1 MISVA
6 DTHAAGRRTRCRRSH
21 PVGWLFFVAGLL
33 LLAGCGARAPESER
47 LQGATMGTTWSL
59 VLVGT
64 GQRDGLQDE
73 LEATLEAVNASMSTY
88 RQDAE
93 ISAIN
98 RLPPGEPIAVSA
110 AFATVLEAALAVG
123 EGSDGAYDVTVG
135 PLVDLWG
142 FGAASEDEW
151 SLPAPGEIAAVR
163 GAVGQSLLDWKPG
176 QRTLSKRAPVA
187 LDFSSIAKGYAVD
200 RLAEVLE
207 KRGYGN
213 YLVEIGGEMRA
224 AGESPRGDAW
234 RVAIER
240 PVPGQRAAALGLE
253 LVDSAIATSGDYRNF
268 VEYQGKRYSHT
279 IDPRTGYPVTH
290 DLVSVT
296 VLHESCMM
304 ADAWATAL
312 SVAGPDE
319 ALRLAEA
326 NGLAVYLLRRQGDG
340 LIAASSSAFDAL
352 QAAAAGETTE

>member
-1 MISVA
+1 
-6 DTHAAGRRTRCRRSH
+6 
-21 PVGWLFFVAGLL
+21 

-59 VLVGT
+59 VLVGK
-64 GQRDGLQDE
+64 GQREGLQDE
-73 LEATLEAVNASMSTY
+73 LESTLEAANASMSTY

-93 ISAIN
+93 ITAIN
-98 RLPPGEPIAVSA
+98 RLPAGETRRVSE

-123 EGSDGAYDVTVG
+123 EQSGGAYDVTVG

-142 FGAASEDEW
+142 FGAASEDAW
-151 SLPAPGEIAAVR
+151 SLPAPEDIVAVKSR
-163 GAVGQSLLDWKPG
+163 IGQSLLRWEPE

-200 RLAEVLE
+200 RLADVLE
-207 KRGYGN
+207 KRGYSD
-213 YLVEIGGEMRA
+213 YLVEIGGEMRVS
-224 AGESPRGDAW
+224 GKSPRGDAW

-240 PVPGQRAAALGLE
+240 PLPGQRAAELGLE
-253 LVDSAIATSGDYRNF
+253 LFDSAIATSGDYRNF
-268 VEYQGKRYSHT
+268 VEHEGKRYSHT

-319 ALRLAEA
+319 AMRLAEA
-326 NGLAVYLLRRQGDG
+326 NGLAVYLLRRQGDE
-340 LIAASSSAFDAL
+340 LIATSSSAFDAR
-352 QAAAAGETTE
+352 QAMAAGANTE